1 MENKLVVIEASQLD
15 YQIFDAFCKEFDIS
29 YSEIF
34 HNWVS
39 TLVSIVQLNK
49 DEKTRTLALA
59 AVDGLRGNNNV

>member
-15 YQIFDAFCKEFDIS
+15 YQIFDAFCKEFDIA
-29 YSEIF
+29 YSDIF

-49 DEKTRTLALA
+49 DEKTRPLAQA
-59 AVDGLRGNNNV
+59 AVDGLRGSNNV